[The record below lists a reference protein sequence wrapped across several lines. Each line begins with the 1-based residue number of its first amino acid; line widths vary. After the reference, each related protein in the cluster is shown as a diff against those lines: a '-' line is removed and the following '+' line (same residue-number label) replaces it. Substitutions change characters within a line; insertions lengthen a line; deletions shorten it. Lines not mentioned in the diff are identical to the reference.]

1 MSDSEEQKPKDF
13 QPKKWPQ
20 LLAGLMAANGAFALG
35 TVLAWPS
42 PCIPELIK
50 SKEFGD
56 LRGSQPSWLA
66 SLAILGASCSAIP
79 AGRDEEA
86 ASALKWLKRA
96 KDLEE
101 IEPELKFMQNN
112 VKVLQSSDEDW
123 DRYLGCYPQNYF
135 LRMFEV
141 G

>member
-1 MSDSEEQKPKDF
+1 MSDAENQKPKDF
-13 QPKKWPQ
+13 QTKKWPQ

-50 SKEFGD
+50 SKEFGN

-66 SLAILGASCSAIP
+66 SLAILGAACSAIP

-86 ASALKWLKRA
+86 ASALKWLRKT
-96 KDLEE
+96 KLEQ
-101 IEPELKFMQNN
+101 IEPELKTMQNN
-112 VKVLQSSDEDW
+112 VKAFQRSDKDW

-135 LRMFEV
+135 LQMFEV